1 VKDSQGGVLPGA
13 SVHVS
18 GAQLP
23 GGRDGITTGTGN
35 YSFPGLLPGVY
46 KVEASMSGLGKAARE
61 GRVSVGV
68 GAQVDLRLS
77 PTASE
82 EVTVVAEVPSVDL
95 KSTEVNF
102 NYTAEVIKDLPL
114 QRSYKGLF
122 QLVPGVPDS
131 GLPESS
137 SLGPAAGGSRQD
149 NTYLIDGVNITNP
162 GFGYLSTEVNEL
174 DITHF

>member
-1 VKDSQGGVLPGA
+1 MRRPCRSRALSSILGGLLLLAATSVRAGETGSISGVVKDSQGGVLPGA

-23 GGRDGITTGTGN
+23 RGRDGVTTRTGN

-46 KVEASMSGLGKAARE
+46 KVEAIMSGLGKAARE
-61 GRVSVGV
+61 VRVSVDV
-68 GAQVDLRLS
+68 DAQVDLALS

-102 NYTAEVIKDLPL
+102 NYTADVIKDLPL
-114 QRSYKGLF
+114 QRS
-122 QLVPGVPDS
+122 
-131 GLPESS
+131 
-137 SLGPAAGGSRQD
+137 
-149 NTYLIDGVNITNP
+149 
-162 GFGYLSTEVNEL
+162 
-174 DITHF
+174 